1 MVSEMR
7 ARVRVLEQK
16 IHTRVP
22 RLRMGS
28 ITGRANSAV
37 SPVNTLGS
45 SSSSSSASLAT
56 TAKTS
61 LDSIRR
67 SVDSRQSN
75 EPGPKGSHRGDTSG
89 WVLVMEDS
97 PSPVKVREVERQ
109 RERRRVSSPNSPN
122 AYLSGS
128 SNVGITSPTF
138 GKDPSTLNQSTKNTG
153 IRRPTSRLSGT
164 SLSTTTTGS
173 SIPTPT
179 SRPTTPTLFP
189 PFTSGLLTSTP
200 GSKRSIPPGG
210 AVFDSNGQKRTPL
223 NSSPT
228 RHSSDY
234 VRIDRSTIL
243 PRRSGFSM
251 STPRSPRSLGYDETK
266 SPPQSPSKLNF
277 HPKVPSNGSV
287 LTQSRIGRPR
297 GIGLR
302 RSGSNSG
309 MESEFSSGDALDV
322 KDPRSP
328 RPGS

>member
-28 ITGRANSAV
+28 ITGRANPAA
-37 SPVNTLGS
+37 SPVSALGS
-45 SSSSSSASLAT
+45 SSSSSGSLAT

-67 SVDSRQSN
+67 SADSRQSN
-75 EPGPKGSHRGDTSG
+75 EPEPKGNHRGDTSG

-109 RERRRVSSPNSPN
+109 RERRRVSSPNSPS

-128 SNVGITSPTF
+128 SHVGITSPTF
-138 GKDPSTLNQSTKNTG
+138 GKDSSTLNQSTKKTG
-153 IRRPTSRLSGT
+153 IRRPASRLSGT
-164 SLSTTTTGS
+164 SQSTTTTSS

-179 SRPTTPTLFP
+179 SRPATPTLLP
-189 PFTSGLLTSTP
+189 LSTSGLLTSTP
-200 GSKRSIPPGG
+200 GSKRSIPSGG
-210 AVFDSNGQKRTPL
+210 AVFDSGGQKRTPL
-223 NSSPT
+223 NASPT

-251 STPRSPRSLGYDETK
+251 STPRSSVYDEMK
-266 SPPQSPSKLNF
+266 PFPQSPSKLNF
-277 HPKVPSNGSV
+277 HPPKVPLSGSV
-287 LTQSRIGRPR
+287 LTKSRIGRPR
-297 GIGLR
+297 GAGLR

-309 MESEFSSGDALDV
+309 MESELSSGDALDI